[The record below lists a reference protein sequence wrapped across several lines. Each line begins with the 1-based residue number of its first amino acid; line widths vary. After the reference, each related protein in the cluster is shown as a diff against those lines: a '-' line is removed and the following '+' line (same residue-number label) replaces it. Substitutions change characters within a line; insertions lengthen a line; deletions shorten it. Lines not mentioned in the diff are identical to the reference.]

1 MIVAITGGRGFIGSC
16 LVEKH
21 LNQDDEVRVLSRNK
35 IFKKNGAQIF
45 IGDLTNKDS
54 DFDDFVDGV
63 DVLYHCAGE
72 YKNES
77 LMHKLHIDGTQSLI
91 NSSKGRIGRWVQ
103 LSSVGVYGP
112 YRKGI
117 ITEKVK
123 ENPYGEYE
131 KTKAEAE
138 EIVINSGVP
147 YVILRPSNVIGDS
160 MPNQSIFQLIKMIKK
175 GYFVY
180 LGKRSS
186 LANYVHV
193 SDVVSALI
201 CCAKSN
207 ISLGQ
212 VYNLSQTITI
222 EEMVKAIMLGL
233 DINRKFKRIPE
244 LPIRLL
250 VKFCEKL
257 PGFPL
262 TLSRID
268 ALTGE
273 NLYDSKKIIE
283 ELNFEFSSNLEEHFQ
298 LLAKSK

>member
-1 MIVAITGGRGFIGSC
+1 MF
-16 LVEKH
+16 
-21 LNQDDEVRVLSRNK
+21 
-35 IFKKNGAQIF
+35 
-45 IGDLTNKDS
+45 
-54 DFDDFVDGV
+54 
-63 DVLYHCAGE
+63 
-72 YKNES
+72 
-77 LMHKLHIDGTQSLI
+77 
-91 NSSKGRIGRWVQ
+91 
-103 LSSVGVYGP
+103 
-112 YRKGI
+112 
-117 ITEKVK
+117 
-123 ENPYGEYE
+123 
-131 KTKAEAE
+131 
-138 EIVINSGVP
+138 
-147 YVILRPSNVIGDS
+147 YV
-160 MPNQSIFQLIKMIKK
+160 
-175 GYFVY
+175 VY

-257 PGFPL
+257 PGIPL

>member
-1 MIVAITGGRGFIGSC
+1 MIVAITGGRGFIGNC

-21 LNQDDEVRVLSRNK
+21 LKQNDEVRILSRER
-35 IFKKNGAQIF
+35 IFQKNGTQIF
-45 IGDLTNKDS
+45 IGDLAKKDS
-54 DFDDFVDGV
+54 DFSDFVDGV

-72 YKNES
+72 YNNES
-77 LMHKLHIDGTQSLI
+77 LMQKLHIDGTQSLI

-112 YRKGI
+112 YRTGI
-117 ITEKVK
+117 ITENVK
-123 ENPYGEYE
+123 ENPYGLYE
-131 KTKAEAE
+131 KTKAASE

-160 MPNQSIFQLIKMIKK
+160 MSNQSIFQLIKMIKK

-193 SDVVSALI
+193 SDVVNALI

-207 ISLGQ
+207 VSLGQ
-212 VYNLSQTITI
+212 VYNLSQTISI
-222 EEMVKAIMLGL
+222 EEMVRSIMLGL
-233 DINRKFKRIPE
+233 EIDRKFKRIPE
-244 LPIRLL
+244 LPVRLL
-250 VKFCEKL
+250 VKFCERL

-273 NLYDSKKIIE
+273 NQYDSIKITA
-283 ELNFEFSSNLEEHFQ
+283 ELNFEFSSKLEEHFQ
-298 LLAKSK
+298 LLAKLK